1 MVDWR
6 QSLAGVDED
15 YLVGISNKGIVK
27 RAYKDIEAA
36 GSEALT
42 AAEGLDWS
50 APELT
55 VAAGGETVQLSLPKH
70 LPPCGYGRT
79 AGPAGGR
86 KRRARGEKR
95 RGGR

>member
-42 AAEGLDWS
+42 AAEGLDW
-50 APELT
+50 
-55 VAAGGETVQLSLPKH
+55 
-70 LPPCGYGRT
+70 
-79 AGPAGGR
+79 GGR
-86 KRRARGEKR
+86 E
-95 RGGR
+95 